1 MSVDKMVC
9 EVKQNY
15 NHMTKGI
22 NYSLSKKKKNDCLK
36 NILKTTLRVR
46 GKSLQSMELSH

>member
-22 NYSLSKKKKNDCLK
+22 NYSLSHKKNDCLK